1 MTAIEMI
8 AEEMD
13 AAQMKTDAKPFSLVV
28 ATDGS
33 DAADAA
39 FSAAQLIEKKSGC
52 RVHVVTVLE
61 PLPIVLP
68 SPQAIAVPV

>member
-8 AEEMD
+8 AEEID
-13 AAQMKTDAKPFSLVV
+13 AAQLKTDAKKPFSLVV

-39 FSAAQLIEKKSGC
+39 FTAASLIEKRSGC

-61 PLPIVLP
+61 PLPIV
-68 SPQAIAVPV
+68 